1 MKSLLNLDKIM
12 NKKQANM
19 EKMVA
24 LVALAYII
32 GFLVGEQIRD
42 RMYSNSKKWE
52 QFAGL
57 FILLKR
63 KIRLSREA
71 LLQALES
78 ALMLFRTIVLANVRS
93 LV

>member
-42 RMYSNSKKWE
+42 HMYSGSRKWE
-52 QFAGL
+52 QFSGL
-57 FILLKR
+57 FILIRR
-63 KIRLSREA
+63 KIRLAKEA
-71 LLQALES
+71 LSQALE
-78 ALMLFRTIVLANVRS
+78 AAYILFRAIVLANVRS
-93 LV
+93 HV